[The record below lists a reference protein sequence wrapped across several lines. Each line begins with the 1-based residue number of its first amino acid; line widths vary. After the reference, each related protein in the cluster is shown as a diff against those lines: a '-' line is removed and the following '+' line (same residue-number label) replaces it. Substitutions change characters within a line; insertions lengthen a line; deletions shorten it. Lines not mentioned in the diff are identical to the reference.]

1 MILCFEPFNLVVFM
15 NILLTKCSI
24 KRWIKLFFLQRT
36 LFGMMS
42 TKMLVSV
49 RPIKVKVLGV
59 KRKMGGMRFNCSA

>member
-1 MILCFEPFNLVVFM
+1 MSLCFEVFNLVIFM
-15 NILLTKCSI
+15 NILLPKCGI
-24 KRWIKLFFLQRT
+24 KTWIKLFFVQRT

-59 KRKMGGMRFNCSA
+59 KRKMG